1 MKINLDSPPEDVQI
15 QIIPLIDVIFCILTF
30 FILAALQLTRQQGI
44 EIDLPKASTGAT
56 QMRQMLVV
64 TVSATGQTFVNKQF
78 VDRAQLFQQLQDY
91 HQKNPD
97 GLLVLNASQTAF
109 YNDVVQILD
118 VMRQVGGDR
127 VALATQPIETNQ
139 TPGLA
144 PNPTISPT
152 LSPTIMP
159 PASDPF
165 NIFGAPSPSQTSNPG
180 LLQSPPA
187 SGQPSNVVPSNSS
200 GPKTSP

>member
-1 MKINLDSPPEDVQI
+1 MKINLDAPTEEVQI

-78 VDRAQLFQQLQDY
+78 VDRAQLYQQLQDY

-109 YNDVVQILD
+109 YNDVVQVLD

-127 VALATQPIETNQ
+127 VALATQPAETNQ
-139 TPGLA
+139 TPGLVPA
-144 PNPTISPT
+144 PTTSPAIVSPT
-152 LSPTIMP
+152 
-159 PASDPF
+159 ADPF
-165 NIFGAPSPSQTSNPG
+165 NIFSTPSSGQPANSLPFPSPSG
-180 LLQSPPA
+180 
-187 SGQPSNVVPSNSS
+187 SGQPFNSAPLGAPAPKPS
-200 GPKTSP
+200 P